1 MQAHATNLG
10 VQLFQAPRRSNE
22 RPARAQ
28 PCDEMGDPAG
38 NLLPDLVRGGAV
50 VGLPIRGIAVLIRV
64 KVLVRL
70 GGNDFMDSANRAVGA
85 LVARSDDQLRA
96 IGRQDTLAFV
106 RSAIGQAKL
115 HGIAHGRAN
124 HSVSDAGVAAGGVN
138 DGFAALQCAAREPRL
153 NHVERWPVFDGAAG
167 VEPLGL
173 SVELN
178 MTEFP
183 AQAFEPQKGSI
194 PDTAEQAFTA
204 TTRLSR

>member
-1 MQAHATNLG
+1 
-10 VQLFQAPRRSNE
+10 
-22 RPARAQ
+22 
-28 PCDEMGDPAG
+28 MGDPAG

-115 HGIAHGRAN
+115 HGIRSEEHT
-124 HSVSDAGVAAGGVN
+124 SE
-138 DGFAALQCAAREPRL
+138 LQ
-153 NHVERWPVFDGAAG
+153 
-167 VEPLGL
+167 
-173 SVELN
+173 
-178 MTEFP
+178 
-183 AQAFEPQKGSI
+183 
-194 PDTAEQAFTA
+194 
-204 TTRLSR
+204 SRG